1 MGLAVTTMPGA
12 GFLGRVRSPRGIGR
26 RQNNN
31 KKKEALMNA
40 PRIARAS
47 SFSPLLR
54 VAPVLFAAALAEPA
68 LAASCNELSGKQVP
82 ASAIA
87 LPTSGARVTSAT
99 PMPAGGTPPQT
110 FGPYCEVTAEI
121 TPVDPSAPTIR
132 MRLVL
137 PEHWNAKAMMYGGGG
152 YNGTVPN
159 VAGNIPAGPIDQP
172 TPLGRGY
179 AVFASDSG
187 HAANPLSPGDFAWNE
202 EALANY
208 AHDALKKTRDT
219 AVYLIEQRYGHAP
232 QRSYFAG
239 GSTGG
244 REALAVVQ
252 QWPKDFQGA
261 IALYPAWNAAAL
273 DLQFGRI
280 TRALAAPGAFPS
292 LEKRAALLEAAMQAC
307 DGLDGV
313 RDRLISNQAACNAWF
328 DPAKAKLNGRPL
340 RCPGG
345 ADTGS
350 SCLSDAQIHA
360 LKVFDTPI
368 RFSQPLASGER
379 GYPGFNTWGTDL
391 GRPGEGLQ
399 PIVNRLG
406 LNTLQPDYPMPV
418 HGTGFAEGAPY
429 HSGFWDE
436 WVRYFVTRN
445 PAFNSLTL
453 DPANLGPWQARVDA
467 LSLRQD
473 VNQTDLSAFVANGGK
488 LLIAHGTSDQLVSTR
503 ASADYYRRVQQDMG
517 TGRTRQ
523 FMRYYEIPGYA
534 HAASTVFNA
543 AWDSLT
549 ALEQWVERGIAP
561 KRQTVTDTVA
571 VPGRTRPLCEYPAW
585 PKYKGHGDVNDASSF
600 VCVKSQKGRH

>member
-1 MGLAVTTMPGA
+1 MKATRA
-12 GFLGRVRSPRGIGR
+12 H
-26 RQNNN
+26 
-31 KKKEALMNA
+31 
-40 PRIARAS
+40 IARRSAAS
-47 SFSPLLR
+47 RLLLA
-54 VAPVLFAAALAEPA
+54 APASLAIAVAEPT
-68 LAASCNELSGKQVP
+68 LAASCSELVGAQVP
-82 ASAIA
+82 AAAIA
-87 LPTSGARVTSAT
+87 LPTSGARVASAT
-99 PMPAGGTPPQT
+99 AVPAGGTAPQA
-110 FGPYCEVTAEI
+110 FGAYCDLNVEI
-121 TPVDPSAPTIR
+121 APVDPSAPTIK
-132 MRLVL
+132 MRIVL
-137 PEHWNAKAMMYGGGG
+137 PEQWNNKAMMYGGGG

-159 VAGNIPAGPIDQP
+159 VAGNVPAGPVDQL

-187 HAANPLSPGDFAWNE
+187 HVANPISPGDFAWND

-219 AVYLIEQRYGHAP
+219 AMFIIDQRYGRQPVH
-232 QRSYFAG
+232 SYFAG

-261 IALYPAWNAAAL
+261 IVLYPAYNAAAL

-292 LEKRAALLEAAMQAC
+292 LEKRSALLEASMQAC

-313 RDRLISNQAACNAWF
+313 RDRVISNQAACNAWF

-340 RCPGG
+340 RCRGG
-345 ADTGS
+345 ADTGD
-350 SCLSDAQIHA
+350 SCLSDAQINA

-391 GRPGEGLQ
+391 GRPGTGLQ
-399 PIVNRLG
+399 LVVNRLG

-436 WVRYFVTRN
+436 WVRYFITRN

-453 DPANLGPWQARVDA
+453 DPTNLGPWQARVDA

-473 VNQTDLSAFVANGGK
+473 VNETDLSAFVANGGK
-488 LLIAHGTSDQLVSTR
+488 ILMAHGTSDQLVSTR
-503 ASADYYRRVQQDMG
+503 ATAEYYQRVQRDMG
-517 TGRTRQ
+517 VGQTRR

-549 ALEQWVERGIAP
+549 ALENWVEQGIAP
-561 KRQTVTDTVA
+561 KRQIVTDTVA
-571 VPGRTRPLCEYPAW
+571 VPGRTRPLCEYPGW
-585 PKYKGHGDVNDASSF
+585 PKYVGKRDVNEASSF

>member
-1 MGLAVTTMPGA
+1 VAACHGLDD
-12 GFLGRVRSPRGIGR
+12 
-26 RQNNN
+26 NN
-31 KKKEALMNA
+31 KKEAPMTA
-40 PRIARAS
+40 
-47 SFSPLLR
+47 SPLLHGSSR
-54 VAPVLFAAALAEPA
+54 WLLAGSALLAGAIAEPVLAAGCAELTGMA
-68 LAASCNELSGKQVP
+68 VP

-87 LPTSGARVTSAT
+87 LPTGGARVASAT
-99 PMPAGGTPPQT
+99 SIPAGGSAPQT
-110 FGPYCEVTAEI
+110 VGAYCDLAVEI
-121 TPVDPSAPTIR
+121 APVDPSAPAIR

-137 PEHWNAKAMMYGGGG
+137 PEQWNQKAMMFGGGG

-159 VAGNIPAGPIDQP
+159 VAGNVPAGPVDQP

-187 HAANPLSPGDFAWNE
+187 HVANPVNPGDFAWNE

-208 AHDALKKTRDT
+208 GHDALKKTRDT
-219 AVYLIEQRYGHAP
+219 AIYLIQQRYGRAP
-232 QRSYFAG
+232 TRSYFAG

-280 TRALAAPGAFPS
+280 TRALAQPGAYPS
-292 LEKRAALLEAAMQAC
+292 LQQRAALLEAAMQAC
-307 DGLDGV
+307 DGLDGAH
-313 RDRLISNQAACNAWF
+313 DRIISNQAACNAWF
-328 DPAKAKLNGRPL
+328 DPAKARLDGRPL

-345 ADTGS
+345 AATGDK
-350 SCLSDAQIHA
+350 CLSDAQIRA

-399 PIVNRLG
+399 AIVNRLG
-406 LNTLQPDYPMPV
+406 LNTLQPDFPMPV
-418 HGTGFAEGAPY
+418 HGTGFADGAPY

-473 VNQTDLSAFVANGGK
+473 VNRTDLSAFVANGGK
-488 LLIAHGTSDQLVSTR
+488 LLMAHGTSDQLVSTR
-503 ASADYYRRVQQDMG
+503 ASADYYARVQQDMG
-517 TGRTRQ
+517 RGRTRQ

-549 ALEQWVERGIAP
+549 ALENWVERGVAP
-561 KRQTVTDTVA
+561 RRQIVADTVA

-585 PKYKGHGDVNDASSF
+585 PKYRGRGDLNAASSF
-600 VCVKSQKGRH
+600 VCVRSRGKH